1 MTRVKETNKR
11 ECRTLDL
18 ATEGAVTKEMKWL
31 QNVERELY
39 GKHLLKGI
47 MHLGGALAN
56 SCYVADSEPRR
67 RYLGFTLLLLSDL
80 PAPPIG
86 SQKT

>member
-31 QNVERELY
+31 QNVDRELY

-47 MHLGGALAN
+47 MRFGGALAN
-56 SCYVADSEPRR
+56 SCYVAGSEPRR